1 MADNDPTGVDPSCGC
16 PLRAAAKRATKAAG
30 APDENVPVTQIDP
43 SAESPN
49 GITRLPTMTPLGSTT
64 PGSVGG
70 PRGCITS
77 TADGFWLRPRVT
89 FDRIGHHYPKG
100 TSVKIISAQPFT
112 HGIYRAYYAEVM
124 APAAGEPSTG
134 FAWFRLADVALC
146 FLGASS
152 SDVMLLLDFGKSEG
166 DKAP

>member
-1 MADNDPTGVDPSCGC
+1 MHRGDWLFSDSMAHF
-16 PLRAAAKRATKAAG
+16 
-30 APDENVPVTQIDP
+30 
-43 SAESPN
+43 
-49 GITRLPTMTPLGSTT
+49 
-64 PGSVGG
+64 
-70 PRGCITS
+70 
-77 TADGFWLRPRVT
+77 TAM
-89 FDRIGHHYPKG
+89 G

-112 HGIYRAYYAEVM
+112 HGIYRAYYVEVM